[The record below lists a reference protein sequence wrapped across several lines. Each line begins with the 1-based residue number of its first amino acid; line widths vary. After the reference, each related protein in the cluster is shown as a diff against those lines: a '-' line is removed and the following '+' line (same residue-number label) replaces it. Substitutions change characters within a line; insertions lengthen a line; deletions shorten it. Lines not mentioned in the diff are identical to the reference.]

1 MKDEYYLIKE
11 AAAKIGVE
19 SHVLRYWEE
28 ELKMEIRRNEMGHRY
43 YTERDIEIF
52 TRVRDLKEKG
62 LQLKAIRS
70 YLEKRRE
77 QISASEKTEDIVETV
92 SGENGQPSRDL
103 KKDRIQKPGRQA
115 GSEAQNRETAKR
127 AEPETQNRETAKQAG
142 PEAQNRETARQA
154 EPEAQNREAAGQAG
168 PEIRNREAAGQAGTE
183 PRNRD
188 AERHPEAVTREKEPE
203 RASGKEVQ
211 PMDVREETEGQS
223 RVTGRSDDAGN
234 PTGVS
239 GESADR
245 RVDKELVPARTG
257 VLSNEEKLQ
266 QFQQIMSRILSG
278 AIQENNELIG
288 ETAGRHAA
296 DAVVNTLQGMTKEQ
310 EARAEARYQKLDQT
324 LREIQKARQ
333 EAAAANMRPVD
344 RRRQKRLKRK
354 NPQAYFGESPQ

>member
-77 QISASEKTEDIVETV
+77 QISPSEQTEDIVETV
-92 SGENGQPSRDL
+92 SGENGQRSGVLKNDMGQNPGKQVDL
-103 KKDRIQKPGRQA
+103 KVQNRDTGRQP
-115 GSEAQNRETAKR
+115 EPKAQNKE
-127 AEPETQNRETAKQAG
+127 AG
-142 PEAQNRETARQA
+142 GQA
-154 EPEAQNREAAGQAG
+154 EPK
-168 PEIRNREAAGQAGTE
+168 

-188 AERHPEAVTREKEPE
+188 AGRHSESGTQSKDTGGQSELQNRDAGRRPEAVTREKEVQ
-203 RASGKEVQ
+203 GK
-211 PMDVREETEGQS
+211 DVRKEPEKTE
-223 RVTGRSDDAGN
+223 TGRQN
-234 PTGVS
+234 VS
-239 GESADR
+239 GNRSCDSEESADR
-245 RVDKELVPARTG
+245 TADKELVPARTG

-354 NPQAYFGESPQ
+354 NPQAYYGESPE